1 MYGEQ
6 IKNVADATDLSDAV
20 NLNQLCSAISS
31 INIPEI
37 PKNISEFTNDAIYT
51 KLSVDGRSSD

>member
-31 INIPEI
+31 IDIPEI
-37 PKNISEFTNDAIYT
+37 PTKVSVFENDANYV
-51 KLSVDGRSSD
+51 KLSVD